1 MLPGRGWAG
10 RSIRQVHR
18 RVLRRVHSRS
28 HRGGRGRRLRGV
40 RLQGVRGARPLQ
52 APGRR
57 WCNLERP
64 GDGMTR
70 LLDITGKKFNRWAV
84 LGRAPSRPNSRG
96 GWVTYWHCRCDCGTA
111 AILASSSIRGGN
123 SRSCG
128 CHLRDVLLA
137 RNKPA
142 DDLTGQ
148 RFGMLVAGR
157 YIAGKKFVSSSRY
170 ECHCDC
176 GNTCEAVAGHLR
188 KGRWQS
194 CGCRRK
200 RLFAKDLT
208 GMVFGGLTVLGRTA
222 GFKKR
227 VKWTCRCH
235 CGKIL
240 SSPINTH
247 LLNSCSVKSCGC
259 IKEAVI
265 DKARFANITTE
276 EEAYWLGMLYTD
288 GNITSRKHGIR
299 LTLKASD
306 VDHVREFA
314 RFMGTQ
320 KEPSIRMVRGGSWFP
335 NGSMRRDGLQ
345 ADFSVHSPTV
355 HANLVAQ
362 GCTPRKTWTCTPWV
376 GPEYLMRH
384 FWRGCVDGDGWVCV
398 GRKQVVIGLC
408 GNVAMVK
415 G

>member
-1 MLPGRGWAG
+1 
-10 RSIRQVHR
+10 
-18 RVLRRVHSRS
+18 
-28 HRGGRGRRLRGV
+28 
-40 RLQGVRGARPLQ
+40 
-52 APGRR
+52 
-57 WCNLERP
+57 
-64 GDGMTR
+64 
-70 LLDITGKKFNRWAV
+70 
-84 LGRAPSRPNSRG
+84 
-96 GWVTYWHCRCDCGTA
+96 
-111 AILASSSIRGGN
+111 
-123 SRSCG
+123 
-128 CHLRDVLLA
+128 
-137 RNKPA
+137 
-142 DDLTGQ
+142 
-148 RFGMLVAGR
+148 
-157 YIAGKKFVSSSRY
+157 
-170 ECHCDC
+170 
-176 GNTCEAVAGHLR
+176 
-188 KGRWQS
+188 
-194 CGCRRK
+194 
-200 RLFAKDLT
+200 
-208 GMVFGGLTVLGRTA
+208 MVFGGLTVLGRTA

-265 DKARFANITTE
+265 DKTRFANITTE

-415 G
+415 GLRDFILNQTGFKGRYSESEPIGVAARAAGLKFAKVTWNSISATDAVASLLYGDCQVSLARKKAKIGQLLHFNANRPPIGRPRRPGAHK